1 MNSPCCTGRSVLAKS
16 GTSLI
21 GLLACRPPFTERGEA
36 EGRAFLG
43 EVAVPD
49 PATPRQRASLS
60 QRKDLPEPHAPRRDD
75 GKHASPGFA
84 GQHIGGAGASKRE
97 KPDLQIKRS

>member
-1 MNSPCCTGRSVLAKS
+1 M
-16 GTSLI
+16 
-21 GLLACRPPFTERGEA
+21 
-36 EGRAFLG
+36 
-43 EVAVPD
+43 PD

-60 QRKDLPEPHAPRRDD
+60 QRKELPKPHAPRRDD

-97 KPDLQIKRS
+97 KPDLQIKRSGNGPLVSFAGPAPVYVAFRQQLRLPPPRVKIN